1 MFTNAKF
8 HPDSKAYMMEYEG
21 IVTDENLEK

>member
-1 MFTNAKF
+1 MFTNAQF
-8 HPDSKAYMMEYEG
+8 HLDSKAYMMEYEG